1 MTEFIDLIYCS
12 GLDDGQV
19 VLACAPMSACIRK
32 GDIVCIDGMSDFYM
46 VLCQATVAKGSDIY
60 KLIAEMHGNM
70 CKVTDKYSHQEIDR
84 PLLPSGNGD
93 SENE

>member
-12 GLDDGQV
+12 GLDDGQA

-32 GDIVCIDGMSDFYM
+32 GDIVCIDGMTDFYM
-46 VLCQATVAKGSDIY
+46 VLCQATVAKDSDIY

-70 CKVTDKYSHQEIDR
+70 CKVTDKYSHQEIE
-84 PLLPSGNGD
+84 D
-93 SENE
+93 SDYE